1 MIYTPKQP
9 SATAEAGWNDVPL
22 PVMALVLD
30 GIAAKD
36 VWPLRTLGSRWAHA
50 VRAVTACEVSI
61 QAKDHSLKAKLSAIH
76 RRQRNYP
83 LARFVLILSE
93 IMSFSQAARLLVM
106 VKKMGDRLPSVRL
119 VLPVHISNAEAEPQL
134 GLSVEAVAVACT
146 WLQER
151 GGACI
156 CVPKMGDSWRPAQKQ
171 FGCWHH
177 S

>member
-1 MIYTPKQP
+1 
-9 SATAEAGWNDVPL
+9 
-22 PVMALVLD
+22 MALVLD

-106 VKKMGDRLPSVRL
+106 VKKMVSVFSMAGAQQRIESTPSKL
-119 VLPVHISNAEAEPQL
+119 LAQL
-134 GLSVEAVAVACT
+134 
-146 WLQER
+146 
-151 GGACI
+151 
-156 CVPKMGDSWRPAQKQ
+156 
-171 FGCWHH
+171 
-177 S
+177 